1 MTLTFNALDVE
12 TANQYPESIC
22 QIGIAHF
29 YNGSIID
36 TWSTLINPK
45 TNFHYWNIKIH
56 GIKPEMVLNQ
66 PTFIEVQEE
75 LVQRLDGSYVV
86 SHTSFDQGVM
96 NKTADFYGLPRLNA
110 TWLDSCK
117 IARTV
122 WQSDRKGAS
131 FGLKPLA
138 DWLGI
143 KFKHHDALEDAIT
156 AGRITLLACQHS
168 GLNLHRFK

>member
-1 MTLTFNALDVE
+1 MTLTFNALDIE

-36 TWSTLINPK
+36 TWSTLVNPK
-45 TNFHYWNIKIH
+45 TTFHYKNIRVH
-56 GIKPEMVLNQ
+56 GIRPEMVLGK
-66 PTFIEVQEE
+66 PDFMEIQEE
-75 LVQRLDGSYVV
+75 LQQRLDGTIIV

-96 NKTADFYGLPRLNA
+96 NRAADFYGIPRLNA

-117 IARTV
+117 IARKV
-122 WQSDRKGAS
+122 WHSDRQGES
-131 FGLKPLA
+131 FGLKSLA

-143 KFKHHDALEDAIT
+143 NFKHHDALEDAIT
-156 AGRITLLACQHS
+156 AGKITLLASQHS
-168 GLNLHRFK
+168 GMNLDQLK

>member
-1 MTLTFNALDVE
+1 MSLTFNALDIE

-45 TNFHYWNIKIH
+45 TNFHYRNIRVH
-56 GIKPEMVLNQ
+56 GIRPEMVIYK
-66 PTFIEVQEE
+66 PSFIEIQEE
-75 LVQRLDGSYVV
+75 LVQRLNGTMVV

-96 NKTADFYGLPRLNA
+96 NRAADFYDLPRINA
-110 TWLDSCK
+110 VWLDSCK
-117 IARTV
+117 IARKV
-122 WQSDRKGAS
+122 WSSERKGAS
-131 FGLKPLA
+131 FGLKSLA

-143 KFKHHDALEDAIT
+143 KFNHHDALEDAIT
-156 AGRITLLACQHS
+156 AGKITLLACQYS
-168 GLNLHRFK
+168 GLNLDKFK